1 MKISKPCLDAKM
13 EWFEEKMK
21 GDYIESED
29 NAKRDKNWQKKLYS
43 KKEKKDI
50 SEDARN
56 CYFVND
62 EEYDR
67 VCTKLA
73 KFGREPQPVTID
85 GNCMFT
91 APMTQLRLN
100 PTFTQL
106 DLRRQIAYF
115 MAKLPEQFFGYAD
128 AYLEGQSFQSYIMNI
143 WNGKSYGD
151 ALCLGVLAHMWNL
164 KITVISPNSPDAL
177 IFHHDEE
184 DPDIILVHNGREDLE
199 GHYSSTSEY
208 IFISNF
214 LNRNPSKTT

>member
-1 MKISKPCLDAKM
+1 MSIAKM
-13 EWFEEKMK
+13 EWFEDKMK
-21 GDYIESED
+21 GDYIESQD

-73 KFGREPQPVTID
+73 KFGREPHPVTID

-128 AYLEGQSFQSYIMNI
+128 AYLEGQSFQSYILNI
-143 WNGKSYGD
+143 WNGKNYGD
-151 ALCLGVLAHMWNL
+151 ALCLGVLAHM
-164 KITVISPNSPDAL
+164 
-177 IFHHDEE
+177 
-184 DPDIILVHNGREDLE
+184 
-199 GHYSSTSEY
+199 
-208 IFISNF
+208 
-214 LNRNPSKTT
+214 